1 MKTSKRILGIALAI
15 IMIFNVFAVGVFAA
29 FPDDAVVD
37 LIIKADKTTYAPG
50 ETITLTIATQAI
62 PELDMMTIGGQFEIA
77 YPSAVVTPKGTA
89 GDGQTVVESHGFV
102 AIADGW
108 DAGISSIMMPSD
120 SSGAVVPGT
129 DTTIKYIIADNGTA
143 FSTKDAAA
151 DLFSVQ
157 MVIADNATPGTY
169 TIGFNQAGYDEYCA
183 FSNDGL
189 GFGGLYGNTADDTA
203 NLGYSQEYM
212 YDCGTVTFTV
222 AEAASEIIFHGDAMY
237 NTQVT
242 TEETAMLGFVGYFN
256 ENSVGGFKY
265 NDKVSTRIDNVT
277 HIGVRLNITGLGTET
292 REVKCIYPTSE
303 SGVYN
308 FRAVLDTIDLTQ
320 YGDADIVATYFIV
333 YTDAN
338 GVELP
343 EEVSAPVTVT
353 ANGIIDGI
361 Y

>member
-1 MKTSKRILGIALAI
+1 MKTSKKILGIALAV

-62 PELDMMTIGGQFEIA
+62 PEVDMMTIGGQFEIA

-129 DTTIKYIIADNGTA
+129 DTTIKYIIADDNTA

-157 MVIADNATPGTY
+157 MVIADDAAPGTY
-169 TIGFNQAGYDEYCA
+169 TIGFNQAGYDEYGA
-183 FSNDGL
+183 FSNDGVGL
-189 GFGGLYGNTADDTA
+189 GGLYGNVGSDYGFA
-203 NLGYSQEYM
+203 QEYM

-222 AEAASEIIFHGDAMY
+222 GAGKIVFHEKAQH
-237 NTQVT
+237 NTKLT
-242 TEETAMLGFVGYFN
+242 TADTAVLGFVGNFDKN
-256 ENSVGGFKY
+256 DVGGFSFES
-265 NDKVSTRIDNVT
+265 NGTTLTNVT
-277 HIGVRLNITGLGTET
+277 AVGVTLDIAGIGTQTKTTDAVYLKDGT
-292 REVKCIYPTSE
+292 
-303 SGVYN
+303 VYN
-308 FRAVLDTIDLTQ
+308 FRAVLKDLDLAQ
-320 YGDADIVATYFIV
+320 YGDVNITATYFV
-333 YTDAN
+333 TFDKA
-338 GVELP
+338 GVSTTEYS
-343 EEVSAPVTVT
+343 EPVKFT
-353 ANGIIDGI
+353 ANGIING
-361 Y
+361 